1 MRKSRLTNEQ
11 LDLIGK
17 TYRHNASDEAA
28 MTWPDNSEKYRESQ
42 VSMAEVVEELLDR
55 RTAAGE

>member
-17 TYRHNASDEAA
+17 TYRHNASDDSS
-28 MTWPDNSEKYRESQ
+28 MTWPENSDKYREAQ
-42 VSMAEVVEELLDR
+42 QSMAEIVEELLDR
-55 RTAAGE
+55 RRQAGE